1 MDIFIGQRK
10 FIISLIALLGNQLLV
25 WFDKIDPGVYSVV
38 AVSAISA
45 YIAGNVYQ
53 KINTEKPQ

>member
-1 MDIFIGQRK
+1 MERFIGQRK
-10 FIISLIALLGNQLLV
+10 FLVSLIAILGNQILV

-38 AVSAISA
+38 AVAAIGA

-53 KINTEKPQ
+53 NVNQPKQ

>member
-1 MDIFIGQRK
+1 MERFIGQRK
-10 FIISLIALLGNQLLV
+10 FIVSLLAILGNQILV

-38 AVSAISA
+38 AVAAIGA

-53 KINTEKPQ
+53 NVNQPKQ

>member
-1 MDIFIGQRK
+1 MEKFIGQRK
-10 FIISLIALLGNQLLV
+10 FIVSLLALLGNQILV

-38 AVSAISA
+38 AVATIGA

-53 KINTEKPQ
+53 NVNQPKE

>member
-1 MDIFIGQRK
+1 MEKFIGQRK
-10 FIISLIALLGNQLLV
+10 FIVTLVAIFGNQLLS

-38 AVSAISA
+38 AVAAIGA

-53 KINTEKPQ
+53 NVNQTKE